1 MGIFPE
7 IGVKITKYLS
17 CHHLERCFPRV
28 ARHLTPLLLVDRDLE
43 LQDHLKTEDAEGSIQ
58 GVGEKPFLWKAMNGS
73 KQLHPNTAYIVMFHW
88 T

>member
-1 MGIFPE
+1 LRKSTLAGFSFNPIEKYYIVKMGIFPE

-43 LQDHLKTEDAEGSIQ
+43 LQDHLKTADAEGSIQ
-58 GVGEKPFLWKAMNGS
+58 GVGEKPFL
-73 KQLHPNTAYIVMFHW
+73 
-88 T
+88 